1 MVTDPKTLY
10 KLMILYMLRHVN
22 FPLTENQIS
31 DFMLT
36 REYTNYFTLKEVL
49 AELIDSKLTEVES
62 IHNTSRYYIT
72 EEGENTLEYF
82 GKKIP
87 SVITEDIDSF
97 LKNNRFKM
105 RNEVSNT
112 ADYYKATNGDYV
124 VHCEVREGKSV
135 LIGLDLS
142 VPDEEQA
149 KIMANGWRE
158 KSSDIYAYLIK
169 TLMSE

>member
-1 MVTDPKTLY
+1 MINDPKTLY

-22 FPLTENQIS
+22 FPLTETQIS
-31 DFMLT
+31 DFLLT
-36 REYTNYFTLKEVL
+36 HDYTNFYTLKDVL
-49 AELIDSKLTEVES
+49 SELVDSKLIESES

-72 EEGENTLEYF
+72 DEGNDTLDFF

-87 SVITEDIDSF
+87 SVITEDIDSY

-105 RNEVSNT
+105 RNEVANT
-112 ADYYKATNGDYV
+112 ADYYKSTNGDYV

-135 LIGLDLS
+135 LVGVDLS

-149 KIMANGWRE
+149 EIIANNWTE
-158 KSSDIYAYLIK
+158 KSSDIYAYLLK
-169 TLMSE
+169 SLMSD

>member
-1 MVTDPKTLY
+1 
-10 KLMILYMLRHVN
+10 MILYMLQHVN

-31 DFMLT
+31 DFLLT
-36 REYTNYFTLKEVL
+36 HEYTNYFTLKEVL
-49 AELIDSKLTEVES
+49 AELIDSKLIEMES

-72 EEGENTLEYF
+72 EEGENTLGYF

-87 SVITEDIDSF
+87 SVITEDMDSY

-105 RNEVSNT
+105 RSEVANT
-112 ADYYKATNGDYV
+112 ADYYKSTNGDYV

-135 LIGLDLS
+135 LMGIDLS

-149 KIMANGWRE
+149 EIMTNNWRD

-169 TLMSE
+169 SLMSD